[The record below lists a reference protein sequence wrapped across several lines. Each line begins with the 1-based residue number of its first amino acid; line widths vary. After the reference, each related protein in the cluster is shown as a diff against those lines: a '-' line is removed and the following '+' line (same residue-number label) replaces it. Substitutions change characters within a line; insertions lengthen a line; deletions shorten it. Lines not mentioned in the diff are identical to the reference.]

1 VGRATSSSKAVL
13 DEPGSFRDR
22 DSKVFYDEHGVLRAL
37 TERGLDDWDTLAES
51 NLYQRFSQRGQLVDS
66 ELIDGGQPEW
76 EGWAG
81 LLRHER
87 IPFVSYPYEWTY
99 SMLRDAAL
107 LQLDLLL
114 AGLDEQLTL
123 KDGSPYNVQWRGTRP
138 VFIDIGSFERLRPG
152 EPWAGYRQFCM
163 LYLYPL
169 LLQTYRGLPFQ
180 PWLRGSLEGIEP
192 SACRRMLRLRDFA
205 RRGVLSHVLLHARLE
220 QSNGDR
226 GGSVRREL
234 EDAGFN
240 AQILRANAKRLRSL
254 VARLEARTT
263 DSAWTKYRNANTYSE
278 DDHARKDE
286 LVRRTARA
294 MRPDLVWD
302 IGCNDGRFSRIAA
315 EHATYTVAMD
325 QDEATVDR
333 LYRSLVA
340 DDIRSVLPL
349 VVDVS
354 DPSPALGW
362 RNRERKTLLERGSPD
377 LTLCLA
383 VVHHLAITGNIPLR
397 GILEWLR
404 SLDSAVLIEFPARE
418 DPMVRDLLDAKRAGT
433 HEDYCREGFEATM
446 SEYFNIE
453 TQTSISETRMIF
465 HAYPRQ

>member
-22 DSKVFYDEHGVLRAL
+22 DSKVFYDERGVLRAL
-37 TERGLDDWDTLAES
+37 TERGLDDWDALVES
-51 NLYQRFSQRGQLVDS
+51 DLYLRFSRQGQLVDS
-66 ELIDGGQPEW
+66 ELIDGREPDS

-87 IPFVSYPYEWTY
+87 IPFVSYPYEWTF

-123 KDGSPYNVQWRGTRP
+123 KDGSPYNVQWRGAQP

-169 LLQTYRGLPFQ
+169 LLQAYRGLPFQ

-192 SACRRMLRLRDFA
+192 AACRRMLRLRDFVH
-205 RRGVLSHVLLHARLE
+205 RGVLSHVLLHERLE
-220 QSNGDR
+220 RNNGDR

-234 EDAGFN
+234 EAAGFN
-240 AQILRANAKRLRSL
+240 AQILRANARGLRSL
-254 VARLEARTT
+254 VSRLKTRPT
-263 DSAWTKYRNANTYSE
+263 DSAWSKYRNANTYS
-278 DDHARKDE
+278 DADNARKE
-286 LVRRTARA
+286 EIVRRTAHG

-315 EHATYTVAMD
+315 EHANYVVAID
-325 QDEATVDR
+325 GDEATVDR

-340 DDIRSVLPL
+340 DNILSVLPL
-349 VVDVS
+349 VVDVA

-362 RNRERKTLLERGSPD
+362 RNRERKTLVERGSPD
-377 LTLCLA
+377 LTLFLA

-404 SLDSAVLIEFPARE
+404 ALDSAVLIEFPDRD
-418 DPMVRDLLDAKRAGT
+418 DPMVRDLLNAKRAGT
-433 HEDYCREGFEATM
+433 HEDYCRESFEATM

-453 TQTSISETRMIF
+453 TQTSISDTRTIF